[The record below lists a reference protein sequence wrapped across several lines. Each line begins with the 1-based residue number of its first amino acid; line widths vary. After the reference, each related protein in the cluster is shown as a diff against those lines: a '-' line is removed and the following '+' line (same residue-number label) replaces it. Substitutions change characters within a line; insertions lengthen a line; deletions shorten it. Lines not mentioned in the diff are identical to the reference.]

1 MKSLKILIIDD
12 IPEQAEI
19 LRNILAEGDHDIEI
33 CTTGKEG
40 LQRITDKT
48 FDVVFTDLSM
58 PEVDG
63 IQIIK
68 YIKEHAPQTEVIP
81 VTAFGEWDIYTETLK
96 LGVKEFLSKPYNIPD
111 IKSLVEKIIASNKFS
126 DLVE

>member
-19 LRNILAEGDHDIEI
+19 LRNILSEGDHEIEI
-33 CTTGKEG
+33 CTKGKDG
-40 LQRITDKT
+40 LQRITDKK
-48 FDVVFTDLSM
+48 FDAVFTDLSM

-68 YIKEHAPQTEVIP
+68 YLREHAPETKIIP
-81 VTAFGEWDIYTETLK
+81 VTAFGDWDVYAQTLG
-96 LGVKEFLSKPYNIPD
+96 LGVEEFVSKPYNIPEV
-111 IKSLVEKIIASNKFS
+111 KSLIEKIASSKES
-126 DLVE
+126 L